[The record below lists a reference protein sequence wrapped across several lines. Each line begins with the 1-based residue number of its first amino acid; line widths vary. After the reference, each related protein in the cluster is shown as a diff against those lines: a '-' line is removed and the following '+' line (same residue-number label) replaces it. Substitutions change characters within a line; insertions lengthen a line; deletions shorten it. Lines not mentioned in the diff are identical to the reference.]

1 MLFNRRCENLAIASR
16 DVLTRWQNMK
26 FDKHQI
32 EKLSM
37 KKCHGGAWK
46 MQRSLDLNGGSK

>member
-1 MLFNRRCENLAIASR
+1 
-16 DVLTRWQNMK
+16 MK